1 MKQVVLAK
9 GRDRSVRRHHPWI
22 FSGAIASGA
31 AGLGETV
38 EVVSSDG
45 ETLGYGS
52 FSPESQIRLRMLS
65 FDANVVPDA
74 AFIESLVAA
83 SVARRADFFASDSA
97 TNACRLINAESDGLP
112 GVVADYYNGHVVS
125 QLTSAG
131 AEFWK
136 GTLVAAL
143 MKYVP
148 NVRSVS
154 ARTDVDARRKEG
166 LSCAETLDVLAGEPP
181 PETIEIFEGAVKFFV
196 DPRKGHKT
204 GFYLD
209 QRDARAAV
217 AALARGREVL
227 NCFSYTGGFG
237 LAAAAGGATRVT
249 QVDISAEAIALAKKN
264 AELNVGSPRI
274 VPMLAMTGDEARHCE
289 ERSDEAIRSVAE
301 QTPRHC
307 EEAIRSV
314 AEQTSRHCEERSDEA
329 IQFVEADVFK
339 YLRTCRDA
347 GRTFDLII
355 LDPPK
360 FAESKAHLMKAS
372 RGYKDIN
379 LLAMKLLRPGGIL
392 ATFSCSGAMTTELFD
407 KVLAD
412 AAHDAG
418 RDFQI
423 VARTRQGA
431 DHPVALAF
439 PEGFYLKGVI
449 LRAI

>member
-1 MKQVVLAK
+1 MEKVVLAK

-22 FSGAIASGA
+22 FSGAVASGT

-38 EVVSSDG
+38 AVVSSDG

-52 FSPESQIRLRMLS
+52 FSPESQIRVRMLS
-65 FDANVVPDA
+65 FDANKIPDA

-83 SVARRADFFASDSA
+83 SVARRADFFAPDSA

-112 GVVADYYNGHVVS
+112 GVVADCYDGHVVC

-136 GTLVAAL
+136 GVLVAAL
-143 MKYVP
+143 MKHVP
-148 NVRSVS
+148 NVKSVS
-154 ARTDVDARRKEG
+154 ARTDVDTRRKEG
-166 LSCAETLDVLAGEPP
+166 LSCAETLDVLAGETP
-181 PETIEIFEGAVKFFV
+181 PEVIEIFEGAVKFFV

-209 QRDARAAV
+209 QREARVAV
-217 AALARGREVL
+217 GALAHGRDVL

-237 LAAAAGGATRVT
+237 LAAAAGGAKSVT
-249 QVDISAEAIALAKKN
+249 QVDISADALALARRN
-264 AELNVGSPRI
+264 ATLNLG
-274 VPMLAMTGDEARHCE
+274 A
-289 ERSDEAIRSVAE
+289 AE
-301 QTPRHC
+301 KTDF
-307 EEAIRSV
+307 I
-314 AEQTSRHCEERSDEA
+314 
-329 IQFVEADVFK
+329 EADVFK

-347 GRTFDLII
+347 GKTFDLIV

-360 FAESKAHLMKAS
+360 FAESKAHLMKAA

-407 KVLAD
+407 KILSD
-412 AAHDAG
+412 AAQDAG

-423 VARTRQGA
+423 IARTRQAA

-449 LRAI
+449 LRAMQGA